1 MANIKS
7 NNIAVFPCVGRGA
20 GFDPEAELTNE
31 GNLTQIVRSL
41 YKRDSFVI
49 SDSIGFSDSGA
60 LSKDFE
66 FVIYGFYFKVKAGD
80 TYLHGVI
87 NSAENKGKHL
97 YAGIRINQLSSTS
110 NTYQLLGLKNGSTDD
125 IQVLD
130 TVNDGQAEPEDREKS
145 EFQGIVFGIS
155 EDNVKK
161 ALKLEG
167 DRSDDNIKIL
177 YLYDGSNIP
186 NSSKLHFKTSE
197 ILNINEK
204 NTETPLSTNL
214 TTNTLTVSAGSIND
228 LTASKGSITTLTT
241 GSLTTDSLTGVSG
254 TITTLTTTSLTTDSG
269 TITDLTTSTLTVST
283 ELNITGSLIGKKVT
297 TSNILENAVTTEKL
311 GFKLTTS
318 NITSSAGQHT
328 VEFKFSN
335 ISSKD

>member
-7 NNIAVFPCVGRGA
+7 NYIDVFPCVGRGA

-31 GNLTQIVRSL
+31 GNLTQIIRSL

-49 SDSIGFSDSGA
+49 SDSIGFSESGA

-66 FVIYGFYFKVKAGD
+66 FVIYGFYFKVKAAD

-87 NSAENKGKHL
+87 NSAENEYKHL
-97 YAGIRINQLSSTS
+97 YAGIRINQLSSS
-110 NTYQLLGLKNGSTDD
+110 SSTYQLLSLKNEATND

-130 TVNDGQAEPEDREKS
+130 TVDDEQAGAEDREKS

-155 EDNVKK
+155 EESVKS
-161 ALKLEG
+161 ALKLE
-167 DRSDDNIKIL
+167 DEPDDNIKIL

-197 ILNINEK
+197 ILNINER

-214 TTNTLTVSAGSIND
+214 TTNTLTVSAGSI
-228 LTASKGSITTLTT
+228 TTLTA
-241 GSLTTDSLTGVSG
+241 DSLTIDSLLTATSG
-254 TITTLTTTSLTTDSG
+254 TITTLTTTSLTTDSLDGESG
-269 TITDLTTSTLTVST
+269 TITNLTTSSLTVST
-283 ELNITGSLIGKKVT
+283 GLTITGSLIGEKVT
-297 TSNILENAVTTEKL
+297 TSNIVPNAITTEKL
-311 GFKLTTS
+311 GFNLTTS
-318 NITSSAGQHT
+318 NIGTSSVGDHT

-335 ISSKD
+335 KD